1 MDNRGWRTGDT
12 AALRA
17 VFLSN
22 ACTAA
27 AFAILAP
34 TLVANLTENHTSA
47 FGIAVVTSI
56 WALPSVMGGPLFTRL
71 IARFNARLCLLI
83 GMCCY
88 ILIILTFPVI
98 RSIWV
103 WILLQLISGV
113 VLGYFYL
120 VIEAWLNHF
129 STDSFRGRIT
139 ALYGVVPAIGYSLG
153 AGVYALVGFGGYAP
167 FMAAAMAVGGGTVP
181 LLRLPSDAGN
191 VVIGGEMRLWATA
204 RAAPLLLGVGAISGM
219 FQTVAWGDFPVYALN
234 NGFSVRTVSS
244 IQSAFFAGQI
254 VLTYP
259 IGWVSDRVDR
269 RLLLT
274 WVGWTAAALML
285 AMYVWART
293 YALWFIVFVAGGLF
307 CAVYTL
313 GLAVLGQ
320 RFDSRSLASA
330 CASFMTAYSVGA
342 VAGPPLV
349 GALMDRFGPAALPLS
364 LAVAGALLALCG
376 ITARLEWSPR
386 RAA

>member
-1 MDNRGWRTGDT
+1 MGWRTGDT

-34 TLVANLTENHTSA
+34 ALVANLTKNHTSA

-56 WALPSVMGGPLFTRL
+56 WALPSVIGGPLFTRL

-88 ILIILTFPVI
+88 ILIILTFPVLRNI
-98 RSIWV
+98 RA
-103 WILLQLISGV
+103 WISLQLISGV
-113 VLGYFYL
+113 VLGHFYL
-120 VIEAWLNHF
+120 VMEAWLNHF

-139 ALYGVVPAIGYSLG
+139 AIYGIVPAIGYSVG
-153 AGVYALVGFGGYAP
+153 AGVYALVGFRGYAP
-167 FMAAAMAVGGGTVP
+167 FIAAAIAVGGGTVP
-181 LLRLPSDAGN
+181 LLRLPSDAGD

-204 RAAPLLLGVGAISGM
+204 RAAPLLLGVGAIGGM

-234 NGFSVRTVSS
+234 NGFSVRTMSS
-244 IQSAFFAGQI
+244 ILSAFFAGQI

-269 RLLLT
+269 RLMLT
-274 WVGWTAAALML
+274 WIGGIAAALML
-285 AMYVWART
+285 TTYGWAQT
-293 YALWFIVFVAGGLF
+293 YALWFIVFVTGGLF

-320 RFDSRSLASA
+320 RFESRSLASA
-330 CASFMTAYSVGA
+330 CASYMTAYSVGA
-342 VAGPPLV
+342 VVGPPLV

-364 LAVAGALLALCG
+364 LAGAGAVLALCG

-386 RAA
+386 